1 MFDSDFGGLKDI
13 DGIGETV
20 IESLRDWENGN
31 LPLICSGKDV
41 EYLASFF
48 EFEKSKTGDR
58 LKGMTFVITGSLQY
72 YENRNAMVVVIESLG
87 GKVSG
92 SVSSKTTALINN
104 DVNSDPYYFRGR
116 FCSGIYGIKSQEEN
130 HYGYLHD

>member
-58 LKGMTFVITGSLQY
+58 LNGMTFVITGSLQH
-72 YENRNAMVVVIESLG
+72 YENRDAMIAVIESLG

-104 DVNSDPYYFRGR
+104 DVNST
-116 FCSGIYGIKSQEEN
+116 SGKNKKAKELSIPIISEEDFVRE
-130 HYGYLHD
+130 YIG